1 MAIVLRITVRNAKT
15 STVILSLL
23 SRTPLPLPASI
34 IPRHSIS
41 SAPSN
46 LPSPSKTHL
55 QNPTFPPLPPYPDDL
70 DPESDEPTSP
80 DEPGLHGFLE
90 LLARAKQL
98 SSNGEALELL
108 HGSGF
113 RPTKGLVVSALRE
126 LRDDWESAL
135 LTFRWATA
143 GDRCPSV
150 CLAAWHWMIWVLG
163 RHGKFGLAWRLV
175 QQMHR
180 SSVLTRRPLLILIER
195 YAASNEAGKAIKTF
209 HAMEKFKLYAAT
221 KSFYTLL
228 HALCKHGNIEE
239 AENLLLLNK
248 KLFPLETEGF
258 NIILNGW
265 CNISVDIT
273 EAKRVWREMAACC
286 IHPDATSYTHMISCF
301 SKSGNLCGSLKLY
314 DQMKNKGWSPGLE
327 VYNSLVYIL
336 ARENCTKEA
345 FNLFEKITGAG
356 LKPDT
361 DTFNSLIIPL
371 CETGKIED
379 AWNVLNDM
387 VVKGLS
393 PTIGTYH
400 AFAKV
405 ESMEGT
411 LKLIDRMWEAGCG
424 PISDT
429 FLLIIEKFLR
439 LQQSENAL
447 KIWTEMKRHDI
458 EPEPSHYVAMV
469 RGLIDCGWISK
480 ARDFNDE
487 MKLKGFRAEPKFERV
502 LKELEESR
510 TLDIRQRDRV
520 RI

>member
-1 MAIVLRITVRNAKT
+1 MGHHRGSLSFGMFGGLALDDFGPWPAWEVRVGLAVGPTDAQFVGANA
-15 STVILSLL
+15 SVVV
-23 SRTPLPLPASI
+23 
-34 IPRHSIS
+34 
-41 SAPSN
+41 
-46 LPSPSKTHL
+46 
-55 QNPTFPPLPPYPDDL
+55 DL
-70 DPESDEPTSP
+70 DREV
-80 DEPGLHGFLE
+80 G
-90 LLARAKQL
+90 RC
-98 SSNGEALELL
+98 
-108 HGSGF
+108 
-113 RPTKGLVVSALRE
+113 RWVVSRIGS
-126 LRDDWESAL
+126 W
-135 LTFRWATA
+135 
-143 GDRCPSV
+143 
-150 CLAAWHWMIWVLG
+150 
-163 RHGKFGLAWRLV
+163 
-175 QQMHR
+175 
-180 SSVLTRRPLLILIER
+180 

-209 HAMEKFKLYAAT
+209 HAMEKFKLYADT

-248 KLFPLETEGF
+248 KLFPPETEGF
-258 NIILNGW
+258 NIILNE
-265 CNISVDIT
+265 SVERDGSLLHTPRCDFLYSHDILLF
-273 EAKRVWREMAACC
+273 EIWQSLR
-286 IHPDATSYTHMISCF
+286 
-301 SKSGNLCGSLKLY
+301 SLKLY
-314 DQMKNKGWSPGLE
+314 DQMKNKGWIPGLE

-336 ARENCTKEA
+336 ARENCMKEA
-345 FNLFEKITGAG
+345 FNLFEKITEAG

-361 DTFNSLIIPL
+361 DTFNTLIIPL

-393 PTIGTYH
+393 PTIGTSQ

-429 FLLIIEKFLR
+429 FLLIINNFLR

-447 KIWTEMKRHDI
+447 KMWTGMKRHDI

-487 MKLKGFRAEPKFERV
+487 MKLKGFRAELKFERV

-510 TLDIRQRDRV
+510 TFDTRQRHRV

>member
-1 MAIVLRITVRNAKT
+1 
-15 STVILSLL
+15 
-23 SRTPLPLPASI
+23 
-34 IPRHSIS
+34 
-41 SAPSN
+41 
-46 LPSPSKTHL
+46 
-55 QNPTFPPLPPYPDDL
+55 
-70 DPESDEPTSP
+70 
-80 DEPGLHGFLE
+80 
-90 LLARAKQL
+90 
-98 SSNGEALELL
+98 
-108 HGSGF
+108 
-113 RPTKGLVVSALRE
+113 
-126 LRDDWESAL
+126 
-135 LTFRWATA
+135 
-143 GDRCPSV
+143 
-150 CLAAWHWMIWVLG
+150 
-163 RHGKFGLAWRLV
+163 
-175 QQMHR
+175 
-180 SSVLTRRPLLILIER
+180 
-195 YAASNEAGKAIKTF
+195 
-209 HAMEKFKLYAAT
+209 MEKFKLYADT

-248 KLFPLETEGF
+248 KLFPPETEGF

-273 EAKRVWREMAACC
+273 AAKRVWREMAACC
-286 IHPDATSYTHMISCF
+286 IHPDVTSYNHMISCF
-301 SKSGNLCGSLKLY
+301 SKSGDLCGSLKLY
-314 DQMKNKGWSPGLE
+314 DQVKNKGWIPGLE

-336 ARENCTKEA
+336 ARENCMKEA
-345 FNLFEKITGAG
+345 FNLFEKITEAG

-361 DTFNSLIIPL
+361 ETFNSLIIPL
-371 CETGKIED
+371 CETGKTED

-439 LQQSENAL
+439 LQQSENSL

-487 MKLKGFRAEPKFERV
+487 MKLKGFCAEPKFERV
-502 LKELEESR
+502 LKELEAELL
-510 TLDIRQRDRV
+510 TLGRGIEFVVEGALIQEIDTAV
-520 RI
+520 L